1 MKTTNV
7 KRINTKTTNVK
18 TTQAERLRAASRQR
32 RDQEKQDVRQA
43 ILDAAAEL
51 FREHGYE
58 RFSLRQVA
66 ERIGYSPTTI
76 YLYFTDKD
84 DLLFTVAD
92 LGFTRFG
99 EQLVAAAN
107 STTDPIKR
115 LRAMGWAYIDFGIQN
130 PAYYQMMFMQRIDF
144 LMAQREGEY
153 TPRIDSFG
161 VLQQAVSDM
170 IDASALHP
178 ADAAPYA
185 NALWALVH
193 GIVAMAI
200 TMPFFTAEHA
210 HAAAEAGFA
219 LMLQRM
225 QPG

>member
-1 MKTTNV
+1 MKTTT
-7 KRINTKTTNVK
+7 R
-18 TTQAERLRAASRQR
+18 AERLRDASRQR

-92 LGFTRFG
+92 VGFTRFG
-99 EQLVAAAN
+99 EQLMAAAA
-107 STTDPIKR
+107 STVDPTER
-115 LRAMGWAYIDFGIQN
+115 LTALGRAYIDFGIEN
-130 PAYYQMMFMQRIDF
+130 PVYYQLMFMQRGDF
-144 LMAQREGEY
+144 LMGQREGEC
-153 TPRIDSFG
+153 TSRIDSFG
-161 VLQQAVSDM
+161 VLQQAVRDA
-170 IDASALHP
+170 IDASAVP
-178 ADAAPYA
+178 SGDPAPYA
-185 NALWALVH
+185 DALWALVH

-200 TMPFFTAEHA
+200 TMPFFPAERA
-210 HAAAEAGFA
+210 HTAAAAGFA
-219 LMLQRM
+219 LMFDVM

>member
-1 MKTTNV
+1 M
-7 KRINTKTTNVK
+7 KTTNVK
-18 TTQAERLRAASRQR
+18 TTNVKITRAERLRDASRQR

-92 LGFTRFG
+92 VGFTRFG
-99 EQLVAAAN
+99 EQLVAAAA
-107 STTDPIKR
+107 STDDPVVR
-115 LRAMGWAYIDFGIQN
+115 LAALGRAYIDFGIQN
-130 PAYYQMMFMQRIDF
+130 PAYYQLMFMQRGDF
-144 LMAQREGEY
+144 LMGNRAGECE
-153 TPRIDSFG
+153 PRIDSFG
-161 VLQQAVSDM
+161 VLQQAVR
-170 IDASALHP
+170 DAINAGALRTG
-178 ADAAPYA
+178 DAAPYA
-185 NALWALVH
+185 DALWALVH

-200 TMPFFTAEHA
+200 TMPFFPAERA
-210 HAAAEAGFA
+210 HAAAAAGFA
-219 LMLQRM
+219 LLGAAM
-225 QPG
+225 QPET

>member
-1 MKTTNV
+1 MSATSKTT
-7 KRINTKTTNVK
+7 R
-18 TTQAERLRAASRQR
+18 AARLRDASRQR

-92 LGFTRFG
+92 VGFARFG
-99 EQLVAAAN
+99 EQLVAASA
-107 STTDPIKR
+107 STADPIGR
-115 LRAMGWAYIDFGIQN
+115 LAAMGRAYIDFGIQN
-130 PAYYQMMFMQRIDF
+130 PAYYQLMFMQRGDF
-144 LMAQREGEY
+144 LMGQRAGDC

-161 VLQQAVSDM
+161 ILQQAVR
-170 IDASALHP
+170 DAINTGALRTGDP
-178 ADAAPYA
+178 APYA
-185 NALWALVH
+185 DALWALVH
-193 GIVAMAI
+193 GTVAMTI
-200 TMPFFTAEHA
+200 TMPFFPAERA
-210 HAAAEAGFA
+210 QAAATAGFE
-219 LMLQRM
+219 LMLDAM
-225 QPG
+225 QPET

>member
-1 MKTTNV
+1 MKTKAT
-7 KRINTKTTNVK
+7 R
-18 TTQAERLRAASRQR
+18 AERLRDASRQR

-76 YLYFTDKD
+76 YLYFADKD

-92 LGFTRFG
+92 VGFTRFG
-99 EQLVAAAN
+99 EQLVAAA
-107 STTDPIKR
+107 TQATDPAER
-115 LRAMGWAYIDFGIQN
+115 LAAMGRAYIDFGIQN
-130 PAYYQMMFMQRIDF
+130 PAYYQLMFMQRGDF
-144 LMAQREGEY
+144 LMANREGEC

-161 VLQQAVSDM
+161 ALQQAVR
-170 IDASALHP
+170 DAISAG
-178 ADAAPYA
+178 AMRSGDAAPNA
-185 NALWALVH
+185 DALWALVH

-200 TMPFFTAEHA
+200 TMPFFPAERA
-210 HAAAEAGFA
+210 HAAAEAGFT
-219 LMLQRM
+219 LMIDAM
-225 QPG
+225 QPD